1 MAANGGRHRLGPEDG
16 RLVLRTYR
24 TGLAAQ
30 AGHDLTLEITRWS
43 GDLDRGEDDSSGR
56 LEVRIDLGSLTV
68 REGSGGVRPLS
79 DRDRREIAS
88 TARKVLGTDRNPEA
102 TFVAEKFEPD
112 STGGGAINGTLTLGG
127 QARPLGLR
135 VKKVGDDR
143 YQATA
148 SIAQSDFGIKPY
160 SGMFGALKLR
170 DAVDVEAEV
179 DLSAAAGAPDA
190 GAPDSG
196 TRDSGTRDSETPGSR
211 P

>member
-1 MAANGGRHRLGPEDG
+1 MAANGGRHRLGPDDG

-88 TARKVLGTDRNPEA
+88 TARKELGTDRTPEA

-112 STGGGAINGTLTLGG
+112 STGGGAIEGTLTLAG
-127 QARPLGLR
+127 QARPLRLR

-143 YQATA
+143 YRASA
-148 SIAQSDFGIKPY
+148 SIVQSEFGIKPY

-179 DLSAAAGAPDA
+179 DLSAAAGDPDP
-190 GAPDSG
+190 GTQDSG
-196 TRDSGTRDSETPGSR
+196 NQGSR
-211 P
+211 T

>member
-1 MAANGGRHRLGPEDG
+1 MAANGGRHRLGPDDG

-56 LEVRIDLGSLTV
+56 LEVRIDMGSLVV
-68 REGSGGVRPLS
+68 REGTGGVRALS
-79 DRDRREIAS
+79 DRDRREIAA
-88 TARKVLGTDRNPEA
+88 TARKELRTDSNPEA

-112 STGGGAINGTLTLGG
+112 GSGGGAIEGTLTLAG
-127 QARPLGLR
+127 QAGPLRLQ
-135 VKKVGDDR
+135 VTKAGDDR
-143 YQATA
+143 YRATA
-148 SIAQSDFGIKPY
+148 SIVQSDFGIKPY

-179 DLSAAAGAPDA
+179 DLSAADGAQ
-190 GAPDSG
+190 DSG
-196 TRDSGTRDSETPGSR
+196 NR

>member
-1 MAANGGRHRLGPEDG
+1 MAANGGRHRLGPDDG

-56 LEVRIDLGSLTV
+56 LEVRMDLGSLVV

-79 DRDRREIAS
+79 DRDRREIAA
-88 TARKVLGTDRNPEA
+88 TARKAPATDRNPEA

-112 STGGGAINGTLTLGG
+112 SAGGGAISGTLTLGG
-127 QARPLGLR
+127 QSRPLRLQIT
-135 VKKVGDDR
+135 KVGDDR
-143 YQATA
+143 YRATA
-148 SIAQSDFGIKPY
+148 SIVQSEFGIKPY

-179 DLSAAAGAPDA
+179 DLSAADGAQ
-190 GAPDSG
+190 DSG
-196 TRDSGTRDSETPGSR
+196 SQP
-211 P
+211 